1 MEVKFEKLSFQYS
14 PKKQTLKN
22 IDLTLPSGKFIA
34 ILGPNGSGKTTLMK
48 QINRILTPQ
57 KGRVTLNS
65 VDVASMTAGDM
76 ARTIA
81 YVPQMTGGMM
91 AGSVMDTVML
101 GRKPY
106 IKWKPSDED
115 VEIVSNCL
123 IRFHLEEI
131 AQRDF
136 NALSGGQKQTVLIA
150 RALAQ
155 TPRMYLFDEPVSF
168 LDVKNQLEIMTAARK
183 LVDCDGKTV
192 VMVLHDLNLALCFAD
207 HIVVMKEGE
216 VFAQGEPAEVITEE
230 NVFAVYG
237 THAEIRNGEYVITR
251 L

>member
-34 ILGPNGSGKTTLMK
+34 ILGPNGSGKTPLMK

-57 KGRVTLNS
+57 KGRVTLNG

-131 AQRDF
+131 VQRDF

-183 LVDCDGKTV
+183 LVDRDGKTV
-192 VMVLHDLNLALCFAD
+192 VMVLHDLNLALRFAD

>member
-1 MEVKFEKLSFQYS
+1 MEVKLEKLNFHYNR
-14 PKKQTLKN
+14 KKQVLKN
-22 IDLTLPSGKFIA
+22 IDLTLPAGKFTA

-48 QINRILTPQ
+48 QINRILIPQ
-57 KGRVTLNS
+57 SGGITLS
-65 VDVASMTAGDM
+65 GVDVASISAGDM
-76 ARTIA
+76 ARTVA

-91 AGSVMDTVML
+91 SGSVMDTVML

-115 VEIVSNCL
+115 VEIVSRCL
-123 IRFHLEEI
+123 MRFHLEEI
-131 AQRDF
+131 AQREF

-168 LDVKNQLEIMTAARK
+168 LDVRNQLEIMAAARE
-183 LVDCDGKTV
+183 LVDQDRKTV
-192 VMVLHDLNLALCFAD
+192 IMVLHDLNMALRFAD
-207 HIVVMKEGE
+207 HVVIMKEGS
-216 VFAQGEPAEVITEE
+216 VFAQGTPAEVITEE
-230 NVFAVYG
+230 NILAVYG
-237 THAEIRNGEYVITR
+237 THAKISNGEYVITS

>member
-1 MEVKFEKLSFQYS
+1 MEVKLEKLNFHYNR
-14 PKKQTLKN
+14 KKQILKN
-22 IDLTLPSGKFIA
+22 IDLTLPSGKFTA

-48 QINRILTPQ
+48 QINRILVPQ
-57 KGRVTLNS
+57 YGRITLS
-65 VDVASMTAGDM
+65 GVDVASMSAGDM
-76 ARTIA
+76 ARTVA

-91 AGSVMDTVML
+91 SGSVMDTVML

-115 VEIVSNCL
+115 VEIVSKCL
-123 IRFHLEEI
+123 MRFHLEEI
-131 AQRDF
+131 AQREF

-168 LDVKNQLEIMTAARK
+168 LDVRNQLEIMAAARE
-183 LVDCDGKTV
+183 LVDHDGKTV
-192 VMVLHDLNLALCFAD
+192 IMVLHDLNMALRFAD
-207 HIVVMKEGE
+207 HVVIMKKGN
-216 VFAQGEPAEVITEE
+216 VFAQGMPTEVITEE
-230 NVFAVYG
+230 NIFAVYG
-237 THAEIRNGEYVITR
+237 THAKISNGEYVITS

>member
-1 MEVKFEKLSFQYS
+1 MEIRFENLNFGYTR
-14 PKKQTLKN
+14 KKQVLKN
-22 IDLTLPSGKFIA
+22 INLTLPSGKFIA
-34 ILGPNGSGKTTLMK
+34 VIGPNGSGKTTITK
-48 QINRILTPQ
+48 QINQILTPQ
-57 KGRVTLNS
+57 SGRVSLDG
-65 VDVASMTAGDM
+65 VDVASMSPADL
-76 ARTIA
+76 ARTVA

-115 VEIVSNCL
+115 IDIVANCL
-123 IRFHLEEI
+123 MRFGLESI

-155 TPRMYLFDEPVSF
+155 TPRLYLFDEPVSF
-168 LDVKNQLEIMTAARK
+168 LDVRNQLQIMTTARE
-183 LVDCDGKTV
+183 LVDQDGKTV
-192 VMVLHDLNLALCFAD
+192 IMVLHDLNMALRSAD
-207 HIVVMKEGE
+207 HVVIMKNGE
-216 VFAQGEPAEVITEE
+216 VFAQGAPGDVITEE
-230 NVFAVYG
+230 NVYAVYG
-237 THAEIRNGEYVITR
+237 THAEIKNGEYVITS

>member
-1 MEVKFEKLSFQYS
+1 MEIQFQNLSFRYT
-14 PKKQTLKN
+14 PKKRVLHE
-22 IDLTLPSGKFIA
+22 IDLTLPKKQFVA

-57 KGRVTLNS
+57 KGCVTADGQNLAKLS
-65 VDVASMTAGDM
+65 AGEL

-81 YVPQMTGGMM
+81 YVPQMTGGIM

-106 IKWKPSDED
+106 IKWKPSNED
-115 VEIVSNCL
+115 IDIVSQCL
-123 IRFHLEEI
+123 LRFHLEEI
-131 AQRDF
+131 AHRQF

-155 TPRMYLFDEPVSF
+155 TPQIYLFDEPVSF
-168 LDVKNQLEIMTAARK
+168 LDVRNQLEIMTAARE
-183 LVDCDGKTV
+183 LVDQDGKTV
-192 VMVLHDLNLALCFAD
+192 IMVLHDLNMALRFAD
-207 HIVVMKEGE
+207 HVVIMKEGH
-216 VFAQGEPAEVITEE
+216 VYAQGAPRDVITEE
-230 NVFAVYG
+230 NVLAVYG
-237 THAEIRNGEYVITR
+237 THAEIKNGEYVITS

>member
-1 MEVKFEKLSFQYS
+1 MEVKLENLSFHYNR
-14 PKKQTLKN
+14 KKQILKN
-22 IDLTLPSGKFIA
+22 VTLTLPSGKFTA

-57 KGRVTLNS
+57 AGRITMNG
-65 VDVASMTAGDM
+65 VDAASMSTGDL
-76 ARTIA
+76 ARTVA

-106 IKWKPSDED
+106 IKWKPSEED
-115 VEIVSNCL
+115 IEIVSNCL
-123 IRFHLEEI
+123 MRFHLERI
-131 AQRDF
+131 AQREF

-155 TPRMYLFDEPVSF
+155 TPRLYLFDEPVSF
-168 LDVKNQLEIMTAARK
+168 LDVRNQLEIMTAARE
-183 LVDCDGKTV
+183 LVDRDGKTV
-192 VMVLHDLNLALCFAD
+192 IMVLHDLNMALRFAD
-207 HIVVMKEGE
+207 HIVIMKEGN
-216 VFAQGEPAEVITEE
+216 VFAQGAPQEVITEE
-230 NVFAVYG
+230 NILAVYG
-237 THAEIRNGEYVITR
+237 THAQIRNGEYVITS

>member
-1 MEVKFEKLSFQYS
+1 
-14 PKKQTLKN
+14 
-22 IDLTLPSGKFIA
+22 
-34 ILGPNGSGKTTLMK
+34 MK

-57 KGRVTLNS
+57 KGRVTLNG

-131 AQRDF
+131 VQRDF

-183 LVDCDGKTV
+183 LVDRDGKTV
-192 VMVLHDLNLALCFAD
+192 VMVLHDLNLALRFAD

>member
-1 MEVKFEKLSFQYS
+1 MEVKLENLSFHYNR
-14 PKKQTLKN
+14 KKQILKN
-22 IDLTLPSGKFIA
+22 VTLTFPAGKFTA

-57 KGRVTLNS
+57 AGRITMNG
-65 VDVASMTAGDM
+65 VDAASMSTGDL
-76 ARTIA
+76 ARTVA

-106 IKWKPSDED
+106 IKWKPSEED
-115 VEIVSNCL
+115 IEIVSNCL
-123 IRFHLEEI
+123 MRFHLEGI
-131 AQRDF
+131 AQREF

-155 TPRMYLFDEPVSF
+155 TPRLYLFDEPVSF
-168 LDVKNQLEIMTAARK
+168 LDVRNQLEIMTAARE
-183 LVDCDGKTV
+183 LVDRDGKTV
-192 VMVLHDLNLALCFAD
+192 IMVLHDLNMALRFAD
-207 HIVVMKEGE
+207 HIVIMKEGN
-216 VFAQGEPAEVITEE
+216 VFAQGTPAEVITEE
-230 NVFAVYG
+230 NILAVYG
-237 THAEIRNGEYVITR
+237 THAQIRNGEYVITS

>member
-1 MEVKFEKLSFQYS
+1 MEVKLEKLNFHYNR
-14 PKKQTLKN
+14 KKQILKN
-22 IDLTLPSGKFIA
+22 IDLTLPSGKFTA

-48 QINRILTPQ
+48 QINRILVPQ
-57 KGRVTLNS
+57 SGRITLS
-65 VDVASMTAGDM
+65 GVDVASMSAGDM
-76 ARTIA
+76 ARTVA

-91 AGSVMDTVML
+91 SGSVMDTVML

-115 VEIVSNCL
+115 VEIVSGCL
-123 IRFHLEEI
+123 MRFHLEEI
-131 AQRDF
+131 AQREF

-168 LDVKNQLEIMTAARK
+168 LDVRNQLEIMAAARE
-183 LVDCDGKTV
+183 LVDHDGKTV
-192 VMVLHDLNLALCFAD
+192 IMVLHDLNMALRFAD
-207 HIVVMKEGE
+207 HVVIMKEGN
-216 VFAQGEPAEVITEE
+216 VFAQGMPTEVITEE
-230 NVFAVYG
+230 NIFAVYG
-237 THAEIRNGEYVITR
+237 THAKISNGEYVITS

>member
-91 AGSVMDTVML
+91 A
-101 GRKPY
+101 
-106 IKWKPSDED
+106 
-115 VEIVSNCL
+115 
-123 IRFHLEEI
+123 
-131 AQRDF
+131 
-136 NALSGGQKQTVLIA
+136 
-150 RALAQ
+150 
-155 TPRMYLFDEPVSF
+155 
-168 LDVKNQLEIMTAARK
+168 
-183 LVDCDGKTV
+183 
-192 VMVLHDLNLALCFAD
+192 
-207 HIVVMKEGE
+207 
-216 VFAQGEPAEVITEE
+216 
-230 NVFAVYG
+230 
-237 THAEIRNGEYVITR
+237 
-251 L
+251 

>member
-1 MEVKFEKLSFQYS
+1 MEVKLEKLNFHYNR
-14 PKKQTLKN
+14 KKQILKN
-22 IDLTLPSGKFIA
+22 IDLTLPSGKFTA

-48 QINRILTPQ
+48 QINRILVPQ
-57 KGRVTLNS
+57 SGRITLS
-65 VDVASMTAGDM
+65 GVDVASMSAGDM
-76 ARTIA
+76 ARTVA

-91 AGSVMDTVML
+91 SGSVMDTVML

-115 VEIVSNCL
+115 VEIVSKCL
-123 IRFHLEEI
+123 MRFHLEEI
-131 AQRDF
+131 AQREF

-168 LDVKNQLEIMTAARK
+168 LDVRNQLEIMATARE
-183 LVDCDGKTV
+183 LVDHDGKTV
-192 VMVLHDLNLALCFAD
+192 IMVLHDLNMALRFAD
-207 HIVVMKEGE
+207 HVVIMKEGN
-216 VFAQGEPAEVITEE
+216 VFAQGMPTEVITEE
-230 NVFAVYG
+230 NIFAVYG
-237 THAEIRNGEYVITR
+237 THAKINNGEYVITS

>member
-1 MEVKFEKLSFQYS
+1 MEVKLEKLNFHYNR
-14 PKKQTLKN
+14 KKQILKN
-22 IDLTLPSGKFIA
+22 IDLTLPSGKFTA

-48 QINRILTPQ
+48 QINRILVPQ
-57 KGRVTLNS
+57 SGRITLS
-65 VDVASMTAGDM
+65 GLDVASMSAGDM
-76 ARTIA
+76 ARTVA

-91 AGSVMDTVML
+91 SGSVMDTVML

-115 VEIVSNCL
+115 VEIVSKCL
-123 IRFHLEEI
+123 MRFHLEEI
-131 AQRDF
+131 AQREF

-168 LDVKNQLEIMTAARK
+168 LDVRNQLEIMAAARE
-183 LVDCDGKTV
+183 LVDHDGKTV
-192 VMVLHDLNLALCFAD
+192 IMVLHDLNMALRFAD
-207 HIVVMKEGE
+207 HVVIMKEGN
-216 VFAQGEPAEVITEE
+216 VFAQGMPTEVITEE
-230 NVFAVYG
+230 NIFAVYG
-237 THAEIRNGEYVITR
+237 THAKISNGEYVITS

>member
-1 MEVKFEKLSFQYS
+1 MEVKLEKLNFHYNR
-14 PKKQTLKN
+14 KKQVLKN
-22 IDLTLPSGKFIA
+22 IDLTVPAGKFTA

-48 QINRILTPQ
+48 QINRILIPQ
-57 KGRVTLNS
+57 SGRITLS
-65 VDVASMTAGDM
+65 GVDVASMSAGDM
-76 ARTIA
+76 ARTVA

-91 AGSVMDTVML
+91 SGSVMDTVML

-115 VEIVSNCL
+115 VEIVSQCL
-123 IRFHLEEI
+123 MRFHLEEI
-131 AQRDF
+131 AQREF

-168 LDVKNQLEIMTAARK
+168 LDVRNQLEIMAAARE
-183 LVDCDGKTV
+183 LVDRDGKTV
-192 VMVLHDLNLALCFAD
+192 IMVLHDLNMALRFAD
-207 HIVVMKEGE
+207 HVVIMKEGT
-216 VFAQGEPAEVITEE
+216 VFAQGTPAEVITEE
-230 NVFAVYG
+230 NILAVYS
-237 THAEIRNGEYVITR
+237 THARISNGEYVITS

>member
-1 MEVKFEKLSFQYS
+1 MEIQFQNLSFSYT
-14 PKKQTLKN
+14 PKKRVLHE
-22 IDLTLPSGKFIA
+22 IDLTLPKKQFVA

-48 QINRILTPQ
+48 QINRILIPQ
-57 KGRVTLNS
+57 KGCVTADGHDLAKLS
-65 VDVASMTAGDM
+65 AGEL

-81 YVPQMTGGMM
+81 YVPQMTGGIM

-106 IKWKPSDED
+106 IKWKPSNED
-115 VEIVSNCL
+115 IDIVSQCL
-123 IRFHLEEI
+123 LRFHLEEI
-131 AQRDF
+131 AHRQF

-155 TPRMYLFDEPVSF
+155 TPQIYLFDEPVSF
-168 LDVKNQLEIMTAARK
+168 LDVRNQLEIMTAARE
-183 LVDCDGKTV
+183 LVDQDGKTV
-192 VMVLHDLNLALCFAD
+192 IMVLHDLNMALRFAD
-207 HIVVMKEGE
+207 HVVIMKEGR
-216 VFAQGEPAEVITEE
+216 VYAQGAPEDVITEE

-237 THAEIRNGEYVITR
+237 THAEIKNGEYVITS

>member
-1 MEVKFEKLSFQYS
+1 MEVKLENLSFHYNR
-14 PKKQTLKN
+14 KKQILKN
-22 IDLTLPSGKFIA
+22 VTLTLPSGKFTA

-57 KGRVTLNS
+57 AGRITMNG
-65 VDVASMTAGDM
+65 VDAASMSTGDL
-76 ARTIA
+76 ARTVA

-106 IKWKPSDED
+106 IKWKPSEED
-115 VEIVSNCL
+115 IEIVSNCL
-123 IRFHLEEI
+123 MRFHLEGI
-131 AQRDF
+131 AQREF

-155 TPRMYLFDEPVSF
+155 TPRLYLFDEPVSF
-168 LDVKNQLEIMTAARK
+168 LDVRNQLEIMTAARE
-183 LVDCDGKTV
+183 LVDRDGKTV
-192 VMVLHDLNLALCFAD
+192 IMVLHDLNMALRFAD
-207 HIVVMKEGE
+207 HIVIMKEGN
-216 VFAQGEPAEVITEE
+216 VFAQGAPQEVITEE
-230 NVFAVYG
+230 NILAVYG
-237 THAEIRNGEYVITR
+237 THAQIRNGEYVITS